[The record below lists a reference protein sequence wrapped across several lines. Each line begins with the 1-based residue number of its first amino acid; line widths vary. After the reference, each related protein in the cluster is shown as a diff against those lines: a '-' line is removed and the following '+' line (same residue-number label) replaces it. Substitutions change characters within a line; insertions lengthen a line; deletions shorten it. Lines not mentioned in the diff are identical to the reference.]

1 MAHTKKKGKGTQSRS
16 FTKIRSSG
24 KKVELMWTTS
34 EKGGETEHHVVSAEE
49 PRPELN
55 TALKSFVPY
64 VIEIL
69 GLEDTAWDDELTV
82 TALSI
87 DSGEDGRRGLII
99 TCRKELESCNGPLHF
114 NTPHLREP
122 AEDAEKQDG
131 PGLWLVG
138 MEDAL
143 GECAAEAELFLAGER
158 SQLELVEK

>member
-1 MAHTKKKGKGTQSRS
+1 MWCRPRSR
-16 FTKIRSSG
+16 G
-24 KKVELMWTTS
+24 
-34 EKGGETEHHVVSAEE
+34 
-49 PRPELN
+49 PELN
-55 TALKSFVPY
+55 KALKAFVPH

-87 DSGEDGRRGLII
+87 DVGEDGRRGII
-99 TCRKELESCNGPLHF
+99 VTCRKELESSNGPLHF
-114 NTPHLREP
+114 NTPRLSEP
-122 AEDAEKQDG
+122 AEDAEKQEG
-131 PGLWLVG
+131 KGLWLAG